1 MTYRIISNKRYGSAT
16 LLFTASNGN
25 ITIAGAN
32 GVSVIAKDDENL
44 AGAAIAQIWFGSPS
58 GNSAYWTIRRGANTV
73 FVADSTAYL
82 DFRGNGVGLTL
93 DPDQPL
99 SCNLFGST
107 AGSLIVE
114 LKKIP
119 AANGFPTL

>member
-1 MTYRIISNKRYGSAT
+1 MTYRIISNKRYSTAA

-25 ITIAGAN
+25 ITIAGNSTTSAI
-32 GVSVIAKDDENL
+32 GRDDEVL
-44 AGAAIAQIWFGSPS
+44 AGALITQIWFGSPS
-58 GNSAYWTIRRGANTV
+58 GNAAYWTIRRASNTV

-93 DPDQPL
+93 DATETL
-99 SCNLFGST
+99 SCNLVGTSV
-107 AGSLIVE
+107 GSLIVE
-114 LKKIP
+114 LKKLP